1 MVIKWSGVSKTE
13 QVQNG
18 PLQNRSTWG
27 LLPPCTAMR
36 YIYHMKD
43 QTISA
48 SVAADSS
55 KEARANQIQVIG
67 RAAAVL
73 RALEN
78 EEKGLSLGQIAA
90 RVSLPRSTV
99 QRIVAALE
107 AEQFVISAS
116 SPGGIRLGP
125 AMLRLAASVNTSTA
139 ELARPFITQLSED
152 LAETV
157 DVSIPKGDRLIFVD
171 QVVGSQRLRTVSAVG
186 EAFPLFCTANG
197 KAFLATL
204 EDDEI
209 VKRIGTTYEARTKN
223 TFTKFKDLK
232 ADLIKIRA
240 CGYAID
246 AEEHAL
252 GITAVGILVYDML
265 GNPVM
270 VSVPVPT
277 ARFEQ
282 KQKIVI
288 QELLKTKK
296 LLRLCF
302 NHQS

>member
-1 MVIKWSGVSKTE
+1 
-13 QVQNG
+13 
-18 PLQNRSTWG
+18 
-27 LLPPCTAMR
+27 
-36 YIYHMKD
+36 MKD
-43 QTISA
+43 HTIPSA
-48 SVAADSS
+48 MAADAPR
-55 KEARANQIQVIG
+55 EARANQIQVIA

-78 EEKGLSLGQIAA
+78 EDKGLSLGQIAG
-90 RVSLPRSTV
+90 RVDLPRSTV

-116 SPGGIRLGP
+116 TRGGIRLGP

-139 ELARPFITQLSED
+139 ELVRPFINQLSES
-152 LAETV
+152 LVETV
-157 DVSIPKGDRLIFVD
+157 DLSVPKGDRLVFVD

-186 EAFPLFCTANG
+186 DAFPLYCTANG

-209 VKRIGTTYEARTKN
+209 IKRIGRSYEARTSN
-223 TFTKFKDLK
+223 SLTSFKALK
-232 ADLIKIRA
+232 ADLAQARA
-240 CGYAID
+240 RGYAID

-265 GNPVM
+265 DNPVM

-277 ARFEQ
+277 SRFEQ
-282 KQKIVI
+282 SQDEII
-288 QELLKTKK
+288 RRLLKTKA
-296 LLRLCF
+296 LLKEFF
-302 NHQS
+302 NNQE

>member
-1 MVIKWSGVSKTE
+1 
-13 QVQNG
+13 
-18 PLQNRSTWG
+18 
-27 LLPPCTAMR
+27 MR
-36 YIYHMKD
+36 YTWQMKD
-43 QTISA
+43 QTIPNTA
-48 SVAADSS
+48 EVETS
-55 KEARANQIQVIG
+55 KEARANQIQVIA
-67 RAAAVL
+67 RAASVL

-78 EEKGLSLGQIAA
+78 EEKGLSLGQIAS
-90 RVSLPRSTV
+90 RVDLPRSTV

-116 SPGGIRLGP
+116 APGGIRLGP

-139 ELARPFITQLSED
+139 ELVRPFITKLSEE
-152 LAETV
+152 LVETV
-157 DVSIPKGDRLIFVD
+157 DVSVPKGDRLVFID

-204 EDDEI
+204 DDDEVI
-209 VKRIGTTYEARTKN
+209 KRVGKVYEARTSN
-223 TFTKFKDLK
+223 SLTKFKDLK
-232 ADLIKIRA
+232 ADLANTRA
-240 CGYAID
+240 RGYAVD

-277 ARFEQ
+277 SRFEQ
-282 KQKIVI
+282 NQDVI
-288 QELLKTKK
+288 IQGLLKTKE
-296 LLRLCF
+296 RLKACF
-302 NHQS
+302 SNQQ

>member
-1 MVIKWSGVSKTE
+1 MDGYCPDV
-13 QVQNG
+13 
-18 PLQNRSTWG
+18 
-27 LLPPCTAMR
+27 LPCGTR
-36 YIYHMKD
+36 DEMKD
-43 QTISA
+43 QTIPGFME
-48 SVAADSS
+48 ADTT
-55 KEARANQIQVIG
+55 KEARTNQIQVIA

-78 EEKGLSLGQIAA
+78 EDKGLSLGQIAS

-116 SPGGIRLGP
+116 TPGGIRLGP
-125 AMLRLAASVNTSTA
+125 AMLRLAASVNISTA

-152 LAETV
+152 LLETV
-157 DVSIPKGDRLIFVD
+157 DLSVPKGDRLVFID

-204 EDDEI
+204 SDDEI
-209 VKRIGTTYEARTKN
+209 VKHIGKIYEARTKN
-223 TFTKFKDLK
+223 TLTRFKDLK
-232 ADLIKIRA
+232 ADLIATRA
-240 CGYAID
+240 RGYAID

-277 ARFEQ
+277 SRFEQ
-282 KQKIVI
+282 NQDLII
-288 QELLKTKK
+288 EQLLKTKD
-296 LLRLCF
+296 LLKLCF
-302 NHQS
+302 SNQQ